1 MTWKIRPTN
10 FRSSIRINTKD
21 AVMSNRTEQ
30 WPQANTKAPAAD
42 RKPEQ
47 GKCKGQ
53 ESKELA
59 GKTPGDRGMCEKA
72 TDVQGSE

>member
-1 MTWKIRPTN
+1 
-10 FRSSIRINTKD
+10 
-21 AVMSNRTEQ
+21 MSNRTEQ

-47 GKCKGQ
+47 SKCKDQ

-72 TDVQGSE
+72 SEVQGSE